1 MHGTTAATQRSRT
14 IRLAQTCAVIALGLC
29 GYALASWLFRSGVS
43 GAPAA
48 LVRYPG
54 SAAPGETAI
63 SITAAVALAAA
74 AALLGAAVTLR
85 RHDRRARRQPDIQ
98 DPVTGL
104 HSAGHVAE
112 VVPRLIERDDRCGRS
127 QLVLVRI
134 SVDFLGD
141 VRRRYGDPAAD
152 EVLGCVARHIRSQ
165 TRGGDVPTVP
175 DPQGFAIFLRC
186 AEIDHAMAFCRRLG
200 TLLRSDQLE
209 CAGDVLKVSASMG
222 VALRRIGE
230 PLEALQA
237 RALLRLADAQA
248 QGGGKIVG

>member
-1 MHGTTAATQRSRT
+1 M
-14 IRLAQTCAVIALGLC
+14 IALGLS
-29 GYALASWLFRSGVS
+29 GYALASWLLRSGVI
-43 GAPAA
+43 GAPAI

-54 SAAPGETAI
+54 SAALGETGI
-63 SITAAVALAAA
+63 STTAAVALAAA

-85 RHDRRARRQPDIQ
+85 RHDRRSRGQPDIQ

-104 HSAGHVAE
+104 HSARHVAE

-127 QLVLVRI
+127 QLALVRI

-141 VRRRYGDPAAD
+141 VRSRYGDTAAD
-152 EVLGCVARHIRSQ
+152 GVLGCVARHIRSQ
-165 TRGGDVPTVP
+165 ARGSDVPMAP
-175 DPQGFAIFLRC
+175 DPKGFAIFLRC
-186 AEIDHAMAFCRRLG
+186 AEIDHAVAFCRRLG

-209 CAGDVLKVSASMG
+209 CSGDVLKVSASMG

-237 RALLRLADAQA
+237 RALHRLADAQA
-248 QGGGKIVG
+248 QGGGGIVG